1 MMAAGIPLATAAV
14 LLTSAVDAAPE
25 TSPPPASPLITAEG
39 LTASG
44 TPLAPPG
51 APPEASEWCSLHDQG
66 RFAGAPVSAART
78 SADPLSAVPLLL
90 DRIRVI
96 PRSGHLGMRD
106 SHRAHICLVARA
118 SIPFAA
124 TTDSA
129 TGDLAV
135 AGVGTETVG
144 AGTATEDT
152 AGAATA
158 GIEAIGRDTTT
169 TVGEV
174 AFLERASA
182 GVGAL
187 AWAGRIGAAI
197 GDRAGLSAGTPGG
210 TTLIGIRPGPL
221 TTTTRIILTSVTT
234 IRRLTPRM
242 LCLTTTRR
250 RAT

>member
-1 MMAAGIPLATAAV
+1 MAAGIPLATAAV
-14 LLTSAVDAAPE
+14 LRASAVDAAPE

-51 APPEASEWCSLHDQG
+51 APPEAWEWCSLHDQG

-118 SIPFAA
+118 SIPLAA
-124 TTDSA
+124 TTHSA

-135 AGVGTETVG
+135 VGVGTETVG

-152 AGAATA
+152 AGAAMA
-158 GIEAIGRDTTT
+158 GTEAIGRDTTT

-210 TTLIGIRPGPL
+210 TTLIGIRPGPR

-234 IRRLTPRM
+234 IRRLMPRM